1 MNETVR
7 ATLLGAL
14 GYVLKPM
21 VRLAIRN
28 GLSYDDFG
36 TGLKRVFVETIL
48 GDMDTPETPMTTARI
63 AILTGIAR
71 SDVDEAKADLARGA
85 GSDLE
90 RLAFVAQLI
99 EGWHQ
104 DSEFTGPYGIPLEL
118 PIEPGPGSFP
128 ALMRRYCEDIEPLD
142 MLGLLKRVGL
152 ARQASDGQV
161 RLVTRSFIAGQLNPG
176 EIERMGRTLGD
187 LADTLE
193 YNLNPN
199 RKGPA
204 RFERAVYTPEP
215 IHPDLVERFH
225 GAVNEL
231 GQDLLEQLDNWLAE
245 QEQEE
250 DRRIEMGLLDRELN
264 DSEKSVKV
272 GVGVYLYEHHN
283 KKFSGLKKIDRLHG
297 AMSDEKEKIE
307 N

>member
-28 GLSYDDFG
+28 GLSYEDFG

-48 GDMDTPETPMTTARI
+48 GDMDSPETPMTTARI
-63 AILTGIAR
+63 AILTGIPR
-71 SDVDEAKADLARGA
+71 SDVDDAKADLERGA

-118 PIEPGPGSFP
+118 SIEPGPGSFP
-128 ALMRRYCEDIEPLD
+128 ALMRRYCEDVEPLD

-161 RLVTRSFIAGQLNPG
+161 RLVTRSFIAGKFKP
-176 EIERMGRTLGD
+176 EAIERMGRTLGN

-193 YNLNPN
+193 FNLNPQ
-199 RKGPA
+199 RGGKA
-204 RFERAVYTPEP
+204 RFERRVYTPDGVTEET
-215 IHPDLVERFH
+215 LLGFRK
-225 GAVNEL
+225 AVDEM
-231 GQDLLEQLDNWLAE
+231 GQDFLEQLDNWLSERE
-245 QEQEE
+245 QDEE
-250 DRRIEMGLLDRELN
+250 IRIEKGLLDPDLHRE
-264 DSEKSVKV
+264 SKTSKV
-272 GVGVYLYEHHN
+272 GVGVFLFEHHD
-283 KKFSGLKKIDRLHG
+283 KKERASGDGDSKND
-297 AMSDEKEKIE
+297 AMESTG
-307 N
+307 

>member
-21 VRLAIRN
+21 VRLAVRN
-28 GLSYDDFG
+28 GLSFDDFVK
-36 TGLKRVFVETIL
+36 GLKRVFVETIL
-48 GDMDTPETPMTTARI
+48 GDMDSPESPMTTARI
-63 AILTGIAR
+63 AILTGIPR
-71 SDVDEAKADLARGA
+71 SDVDEAIADLKRGA

-161 RLVTRSFIAGQLNPG
+161 RLVTRSFIAGKFKP
-176 EIERMGRTLGD
+176 EAIERMGRTLGD

-193 YNLNPN
+193 YNLNPL
-199 RKGPA
+199 RGGKP
-204 RFERAVYTPEP
+204 RFERRVYTPDGVNLET
-215 IHPDLVERFH
+215 LEGFKN
-225 GAVNEL
+225 AVDEL
-231 GQDLLEQLDNWLAE
+231 GQDFLEQLDNWLSE
-245 QEQEE
+245 KEQEE
-250 DRRIEMGLLDRELN
+250 EIRIEKGLLDPELN
-264 DSEKSVKV
+264 RKSKTAKV
-272 GVGVYLYEHHN
+272 GVGVFLFEHHD
-283 KKFSGLKKIDRLHG
+283 KKERTPGDGDQPSD
-297 AMSDEKEKIE
+297 AMESTG
-307 N
+307 

>member
-28 GLSYDDFG
+28 GLSYEDFG
-36 TGLKRVFVETIL
+36 KGLKRVFVETIL
-48 GDMDTPETPMTTARI
+48 GDMDSPETPMTTARI

-118 PIEPGPGSFP
+118 PIEPGQGSFP

-142 MLGLLKRVGL
+142 MLDLLKRVGL

-161 RLVTRSFIAGQLNPG
+161 RLVTRSFIAGKFKP
-176 EIERMGRTLGD
+176 EAIERMGRTLGD

-193 YNLNPN
+193 YNLNPK
-199 RKGPA
+199 RVGKP
-204 RFERAVYTPEP
+204 RFERRVYTPEGVTRETL
-215 IHPDLVERFH
+215 IGFRKAAD
-225 GAVNEL
+225 EL
-231 GQDLLEQLDNWLAE
+231 GQEFLEQLDNWLSE
-245 QEQEE
+245 REQEE
-250 DRRIEMGLLDRELN
+250 EIRIEKGLLDPDLYRE
-264 DSEKSVKV
+264 SKTAKV
-272 GVGVYLYEHHN
+272 GVGVFLFEHHDKN
-283 KKFSGLKKIDRLHG
+283 ERTPGDGDSQSD
-297 AMSDEKEKIE
+297 AMEST